1 MNKIIANRYQHE
13 YDILKTTIDI
23 VEEENVAL
31 KTKLA
36 LLVQSNKLLPSRL
49 LKAELLLSKLVKLDD
64 TIRKYKKELKQ
75 HLIQC
80 QQSWDH
86 EIPSKS
92 ILLQEEKLQVGLDRI
107 KEMFLEIKL
116 NLEKFVE
123 LP

>member
-1 MNKIIANRYQHE
+1 MNKIVANRYQHE

-36 LLVQSNKLLPSRL
+36 VLVQSNKLLPSRL
-49 LKAELLLSKLVKLDD
+49 VKAELLLSKLVKLDD

-80 QQSWDH
+80 QQGGDN
-86 EIPSKS
+86 EKTSKS
-92 ILLQEEKLQVGLDRI
+92 ILVQEEKLQLGLDRI
-107 KEMFLEIKL
+107 KTIFLEIKS
-116 NLEKFVE
+116 NLEKFIE